1 MRVGTIVTLLEEKK
15 FGFIRTEH
23 FRDDVFFHQSTLQG
37 IQFRQLEVGMEVEFE
52 INEILRLDEQKLEA
66 TVVQFATRPLS
77 KSLAQRPMRELLAAH
92 HPRARQRKPSWREKK
107 DGTPDTELGQNPE
120 ATQSED

>member
-1 MRVGTIVTLLEEKK
+1 
-15 FGFIRTEH
+15 
-23 FRDDVFFHQSTLQG
+23 
-37 IQFRQLEVGMEVEFE
+37 MEVEFE

-107 DGTPDTELGQNPE
+107 DGTPDTELGPNPE